1 MSETGSTWQKAFKA
15 HPSEASAVRAWTTKH
30 TPHPD
35 APLVANE
42 LFTAVLACGGDI
54 IEMKLSTAGDRLQVS
69 AAGSEPLPVRH
80 SHGPG
85 WTLVAGL
92 SRINGVTPDGCGLW
106 AELDEET

>member
-15 HPSEASAVRAWTTKH
+15 HPNEARAVRAWTAKR

-42 LFTAVLACGGDI
+42 LFTAVLNTGGDI
-54 IEMKLSTAGDRLQVS
+54 VEMKLSTAGDRLQVS

-85 WTLVAGL
+85 WMLVAGL
-92 SRINGVTPDGCGLW
+92 SRINGVTTDGKGLW
-106 AELDEET
+106 AELEANR